1 MIIFKCSDW
10 RQYSGKWWRCS
21 KPAILPGG
29 DWCAFAQDIK
39 GMSLKVLGRG
49 EVVVIFNYDNLLF
62 NIQLRG
68 QQEKIKEV
76 IKKMCEKVN
85 DSKKKKTYF
94 SKRFSPVSLQLR
106 ATLLFSSRRLASVYH
121 CHQPI
126 VHCHRS
132 TLWDGGSGR
141 RSLPDSPSIWNLR
154 WRRWAASAWCM
165 STHCSGSPHSTCTG
179 LTHLKSNQDQRS
191 RLSNVL
197 YWTVILQY
205 WELQQVKDAEQETQ
219 ILKRPPH
226 FQLLHPGEL
235 FLLFWE

>member
-1 MIIFKCSDW
+1 MFRLKAIFWKMMALFKTCNPARRRLMRICSRYQRYVFESAW
-10 RQYSGKWWRCS
+10 E
-21 KPAILPGG
+21 
-29 DWCAFAQDIK
+29 
-39 GMSLKVLGRG
+39 G

-85 DSKKKKTYF
+85 HSKKKKTYF